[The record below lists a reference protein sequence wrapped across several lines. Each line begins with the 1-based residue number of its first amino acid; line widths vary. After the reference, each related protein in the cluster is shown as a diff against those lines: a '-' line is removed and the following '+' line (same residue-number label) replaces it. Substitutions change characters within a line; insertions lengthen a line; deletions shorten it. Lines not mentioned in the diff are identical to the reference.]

1 MSVGTAKTNGMDW
14 VRALAVD
21 QLGFYWDAHLRP
33 RLQGLT
39 DEEYFWE
46 PVGGCWSVRPDAN
59 GVLVLEGAG
68 VQEPDPPP
76 VTTIAWRL
84 MHIAIGVFYTRASTF
99 FGDGSVPADADMF
112 DPRHRP
118 ARLAATAAEAL
129 ELLQSSYRWWRDGI
143 LSLDEA
149 ALISP
154 LGPRGAFFAA
164 DPLANLVLHLNR
176 ETMHH
181 GGEIGVL
188 RDLYRAT
195 GARSRHDRL
204 TIE

>member
-1 MSVGTAKTNGMDW
+1 MDW

-21 QLGFYWDAHLRP
+21 QLDFYWNVHLWP
-33 RLQGLT
+33 RLEGLT

-46 PVGGCWSVRPDAN
+46 PVDGTWSVRPNAD
-59 GVLVLEGAG
+59 GVLVLDGLDVPG
-68 VQEPDPPP
+68 EPDPPP

-84 MHIAIGVFYTRASTF
+84 VHVAVGVFHARASTF
-99 FGDGSVPADADMF
+99 FGDGSVPDDADMF

-118 ARLAATAAEAL
+118 AELPGTAADAL
-129 ELLQSSYRWWRDGI
+129 ALLERSYRWWLDGV

-149 ALISP
+149 ALARP
-154 LGPRGAFFAA
+154 LGPRAAFFADSPMA
-164 DPLANLVLHLNR
+164 GLVLHLNR

-181 GGEIGVL
+181 GGEIGLL

-195 GARSRHDRL
+195 GARSRGDRL
-204 TIE
+204 VVSPG

>member
-1 MSVGTAKTNGMDW
+1 MDW

-21 QLGFYWDAHLRP
+21 QLGFYWDAHLWP

-39 DEEYFWE
+39 DEEFYWE
-46 PVGGCWSVRPDAN
+46 PVDGAWSVRPDAN
-59 GVLVLEGAG
+59 GVPVLDGPGQA
-68 VQEPDPPP
+68 QPDPPP
-76 VTTIAWRL
+76 VTTIAWRVV
-84 MHIAIGVFYTRASTF
+84 HIAVGVFYTRASTF

-112 DPRHRP
+112 DPRHEP
-118 ARLAATAAEAL
+118 ARLPATAAEAL
-129 ELLQSSYRWWRDGI
+129 ALLESSYRWWVDGV

-149 ALISP
+149 ALTGPI
-154 LGPRGAFFAA
+154 GPRGAFFADQPMA
-164 DPLANLVLHLNR
+164 SLVLHLSR

-195 GARSRHDRL
+195 GAGSRDDRL
-204 TIE
+204 IVSRG

>member
-1 MSVGTAKTNGMDW
+1 MDW

-21 QLGFYWDAHLRP
+21 QLGFYWDTHLWP

-46 PVGGCWSVRPDAN
+46 PVPGAWSLRTDADGVFVQDGARVRPP
-59 GVLVLEGAG
+59 V
-68 VQEPDPPP
+68 PPP
-76 VTTIAWRL
+76 VTTIAWRIV
-84 MHIAIGVFYTRASTF
+84 HVAVGVFYTRASTF

-112 DPRHRP
+112 DPRHEP
-118 ARLAATAAEAL
+118 ARLPGSAAEAL
-129 ELLQSSYRWWRDGI
+129 TLLESSYRWWRDGL
-143 LSLDEA
+143 LSLDES
-149 ALISP
+149 ALLAP
-154 LGPRGAFFAA
+154 LGPRGAYFAEDSMA
-164 DPLANLVLHLNR
+164 ALVIHLNR

-195 GARSRHDRL
+195 GATSQHDHLTVSRPGP
-204 TIE
+204 TT